1 MQVSEIRRL
10 FDWFLLFCRR
20 FFILLII
27 IRSERCREIDY
38 CVLGVVVYVAIKL
51 PDFRTKLRP
60 RFPAS
65 LAELVRR
72 HQLGT
77 ATAAEYAGD
86 FLSAFCIA
94 GSNLNVAE

>member
-1 MQVSEIRRL
+1 MQVSEIRRF
-10 FDWFLLFCRR
+10 FDWFRWFCRR

-27 IRSERCREIDY
+27 VRSERSGKIEY
-38 CVLGVVVYVAIKL
+38 CVVGVVYVVVKL

-65 LAELVRR
+65 LAELVSR